1 MDREEYLESVT
12 LNTGIKMNPVESSNI
27 EGIGYDNK
35 NKYLWVAF
43 KGNKVYRYDLVP
55 RKIFEELMNAESKG
69 DILIL
74 ISKDNMKLQDMNSKT
89 KHIIFPF
96 SILGVTLL
104 GFTIAN
110 TNSTRRVTPP
120 YVKESREDSIRNVKR
135 YEESKRRDSIFFAKV
150 DSIKKLK
157 DSLSNRRLYR
167 YAFLVRV
174 TPDNI
179 IFTARKSGYQQVTLD
194 AHYTKPRVYYQVFTS
209 DKPLSPEE
217 ASAYAEKYEHDPSKV
232 TILTVEQYN
241 QRYGKSSSISEY
253 DIFTEG
259 LDSYYDD
266 PENLDENPDEIFDFL
281 LD

>member
-1 MDREEYLESVT
+1 
-12 LNTGIKMNPVESSNI
+12 
-27 EGIGYDNK
+27 
-35 NKYLWVAF
+35 
-43 KGNKVYRYDLVP
+43 
-55 RKIFEELMNAESKG
+55 
-69 DILIL
+69 
-74 ISKDNMKLQDMNSKT
+74 MKLQDMNSKT

-157 DSLSNRRLYR
+157 DSLSNRRLYQ

-194 AHYTKPRVYYQVFTS
+194 THYTKPQLYYLVFTS
-209 DKPLSPEE
+209 TKQMSIEE
-217 ASAYAEKYEHDPSKV
+217 ASAYADRNPDKV
-232 TILTVEQYN
+232 TKLSQQQYDQRFGN
-241 QRYGKSSSISEY
+241 QSSEY
-253 DIFTEG
+253 DFYLDN

>member
-1 MDREEYLESVT
+1 
-12 LNTGIKMNPVESSNI
+12 
-27 EGIGYDNK
+27 
-35 NKYLWVAF
+35 
-43 KGNKVYRYDLVP
+43 
-55 RKIFEELMNAESKG
+55 
-69 DILIL
+69 
-74 ISKDNMKLQDMNSKT
+74 MKLQDMNSKT

-157 DSLSNRRLYR
+157 DSLSNRRLYQ

-259 LDSYYDD
+259 LDS
-266 PENLDENPDEIFDFL
+266 
-281 LD
+281 

>member
-1 MDREEYLESVT
+1 
-12 LNTGIKMNPVESSNI
+12 
-27 EGIGYDNK
+27 
-35 NKYLWVAF
+35 
-43 KGNKVYRYDLVP
+43 
-55 RKIFEELMNAESKG
+55 
-69 DILIL
+69 
-74 ISKDNMKLQDMNSKT
+74 MKLQDMNSKT

-150 DSIKKLK
+150 DSIKLLR
-157 DSLSNRRLYR
+157 DSLRNQRIYTYILKTTI
-167 YAFLVRV
+167 
-174 TPDNI
+174 TPENVI
-179 IFTARKSGYQQVTLD
+179 VTARKSGYQQVTLD
-194 AHYTKPRVYYQVFTS
+194 THYTKPQLYYLVFTS
-209 DKPLSPEE
+209 TKQMSIEE
-217 ASAYAEKYEHDPSKV
+217 ASAYADRNPDKV
-232 TILTVEQYN
+232 TKLSQQQYDQRFGN
-241 QRYGKSSSISEY
+241 QSSEY
-253 DIFTEG
+253 DFYLDN

>member
-12 LNTGIKMNPVESSNI
+12 MNTGIKMNPVESSNI

-35 NKYLWVAF
+35 NKHLWVAF

-55 RKIFEELMNAESKG
+55 RKFFEELMPNLKG

-74 ISKDNMKLQDMNSKT
+74 ISRDNMKLQDMNSKT

-157 DSLSNRRLYR
+157 DSLSNRRLYQ